1 MKAYFVWRPTQTQ
14 VIQKFQWVQDEKQL
28 LCSYAREVLNEGDAD
43 AKDVIVTNKMVNRKS
58 SLFILSEVLQASNIE
73 YLNFFR
79 YLLSRVF
86 CFTLATV

>member
-14 VIQKFQWVQDEKQL
+14 IIQTFQWVQDEKQL
-28 LCSYAREVLNEGDAD
+28 LCSYARGVLNEGDAD

-86 CFTLATV
+86 CFTLAMV